1 MQRLSPIRRCPH
13 VLQQTLPQVEWQ
25 HHHWSPRVTAAEI
38 LTVDEPDMWA
48 RIVEREYVH
57 CQKEEVCSECG
68 AVRHALSCV
77 CEIDKGDE
85 CELRLR
91 YLDRK
96 SAS

>member
-1 MQRLSPIRRCPH
+1 MSCSKHFLK
-13 VLQQTLPQVEWQ
+13 VEWQ